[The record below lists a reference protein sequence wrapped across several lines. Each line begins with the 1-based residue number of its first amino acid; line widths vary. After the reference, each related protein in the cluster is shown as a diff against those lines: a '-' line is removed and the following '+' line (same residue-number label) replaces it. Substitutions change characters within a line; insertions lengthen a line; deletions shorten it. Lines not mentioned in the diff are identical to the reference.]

1 MAAANEPCPKRLK
14 SSNVISGAPG
24 EPGGQAMSNCLIK
37 YKKSDTVTVNS
48 LEPSAP
54 LLSDLYPHISSYKT
68 FDVFFQKEEDTS
80 LAELYKFYPT
90 SVVLNC
96 INVDPYSWHLLDI
109 TLKKQYLE
117 LNFVLSNIGHT
128 HPHISRKTI
137 NMFCQHKYCPELN
150 TLYNLYPVEVVLEC
164 ININFSTWNILDI
177 NSKKKYLDIF
187 IDTQK
192 LF

>member
-1 MAAANEPCPKRLK
+1 MAATGEPKPKRLK
-14 SSNVISGAPG
+14 SSNDT
-24 EPGGQAMSNCLIK
+24 PGGPGCEAFSRSTID
-37 YKKSDTVTVNS
+37 YEKSAAAIDGT
-48 LEPSAP
+48 LAPSAP
-54 LLSDLYPHISSYKT
+54 PISVLYPYISSHKT
-68 FDVFFQKEEDTS
+68 FDVFFQKEEDPN
-80 LAELYKFYPT
+80 LDELYNSYPLE
-90 SVVLNC
+90 VVLNC
-96 INVDPYSWHLLDI
+96 INVNPDSWHFLDI

-128 HPHISRKTI
+128 HPHILRETI

-177 NSKKKYLDIF
+177 NLKKQYLDIF
-187 IDTQK
+187 IETQK